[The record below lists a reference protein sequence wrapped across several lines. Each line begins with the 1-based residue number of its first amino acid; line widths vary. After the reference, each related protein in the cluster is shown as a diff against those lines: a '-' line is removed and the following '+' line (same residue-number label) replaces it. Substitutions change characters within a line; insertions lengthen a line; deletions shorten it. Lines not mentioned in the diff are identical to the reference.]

1 MKLLTKEAGVNV
13 IDYDK
18 ILSQKV
24 KDIKPSG
31 IRKFFDIAGTMDDV
45 ISLGVGEPDFNTPWV
60 IRKAAIQVLERKH
73 IIYGPNKGVVPLRKA
88 VCERISKKHD
98 VSYDSEKEIIIT
110 VGGSEAIDLAIR
122 GLVNNGDEVLVVEP
136 CFVCYAPLVELAGGV
151 AVPVPTRI
159 ENNFKLTV
167 EDFRDKVTERTKL
180 IILPF
185 PNNPTGAV
193 MTKED
198 LEPIAE
204 FLRDTNIMVLTDE
217 IYSELTYGRKHFSI
231 IELDGMRERT
241 IYVNGFSK
249 AYAMTGWRLGYLAA
263 PEPIVSQIAKI
274 HQYGIMCSP
283 YISQNAAVEAL
294 NSCDAEVSKMVD
306 EYNVRRRY
314 LVSEFNRLGLTCFNP
329 EGAFYVFPCIKSTGL
344 TSDEFCERL
353 LYEGK
358 VAAVPGTAFG
368 DSGEGYMRIS
378 YAYSLKHLMEAIRR
392 IEIFLKKL
400 EAEKNEG

>member
-1 MKLLTKEAGVNV
+1 MNV

-18 ILSQKV
+18 VLSSKI
-24 KDIKPSG
+24 KNMKPSG
-31 IRKFFDIAGTMDDV
+31 IRKFFDIAGTMEGV
-45 ISLGVGEPDFNTPWV
+45 ISLGVGEPDFSTPWV

-73 IIYGPNKGVVPLRKA
+73 IIYGPNKGVLPLREA
-88 VCERISKKHD
+88 ISQRIKKKHG
-98 VSYDSEKEIIIT
+98 VEYDPNNEVIVT
-110 VGGSEAIDLAIR
+110 VGGSEAIDLAVR
-122 GLVNNGDEVLVVEP
+122 GLLDPGDEVLVVEP
-136 CFVCYAPLVELAGGV
+136 CFVCYAPLVELMGGV

-167 EDFRDKVTERTKL
+167 DDFRDKVTERTKL

-204 FLRDTNIMVLTDE
+204 FLRDTNIMVLSDE

-231 IELDGMRERT
+231 IELEGMRERT

-249 AYAMTGWRLGYLAA
+249 AYAMTGWRLGYVTA
-263 PEPIVSQIAKI
+263 PEPIISQISKI

-283 YISQNAAVEAL
+283 FISQNAAVEAL
-294 NSCDAEVSKMVD
+294 SSCDAEVAKMVE
-306 EYNVRRRY
+306 EYNIRRRY
-314 LVSEFNRLGLTCFNP
+314 LVGEFNRLGLTCFNP

-344 TSDEFCERL
+344 TSEEFCERL
-353 LYEGK
+353 VYSKK
-358 VAAVPGTAFG
+358 VAVVPGNAFG
-368 DSGEGYMRIS
+368 DCGEGFVRVS
-378 YAYSLKHLMEAIRR
+378 YAYSIAHLKEALVR
-392 IEIFLKKL
+392 IGQFVREI
-400 EAEKNEG
+400 KNG

>member
-204 FLRDTNIMVLTDE
+204 FLRETNIMVLTDE

-294 NSCDAEVSKMVD
+294 NSCDAEVNKMVD